1 MNDFARDQTLSR
13 LEVLSQSLE
22 AAAKDSSNA
31 DAIHDVR
38 VASRRFVLCL
48 KTFTSQLEAKAL
60 VKVQRRMRKL
70 LQRCGAVRNC
80 DVALELLDGAG
91 ISKRSPAVKQVGEI
105 RQDAEG
111 KLTEQLQRWGKRDIL
126 HHWPK
131 HLFKKGASKSE
142 GPNLAALTNALFV
155 RGAAAAEA
163 GSTHHQMHRFRLRA
177 KAYRYTVE
185 IFVTRYGDAAVE
197 PVMAGMKEL
206 QDRLGE
212 MNDCV
217 SAMELIQGHAPA
229 ERAIRLLLTQR
240 EQAFRSHWKQHFGTR
255 RRNEW
260 ISIFSATAT
269 PSLAQQPSKKRPA
282 RSQRKAA
289 KTSAA

>member
-1 MNDFARDQTLSR
+1 MNDFAHNRTLSR
-13 LEVLSQSLE
+13 LEVLAQCVE
-22 AAAKDSSNA
+22 AAAKDFSNA

-38 VASRRFVLCL
+38 VASRRFVQCL
-48 KTFTSQLEAKAL
+48 KTFATQFDAKAL
-60 VKVQRRMRKL
+60 AKVQRRMRKM

-91 ISKRSPAVKQVGEI
+91 ISRRSPAVKQVGEM
-105 RQDAEG
+105 RQDAE
-111 KLTEQLQRWGKRDIL
+111 KRLTEQLKRWGKRDIL
-126 HHWPK
+126 HDWPK
-131 HLFKKGASKSE
+131 RLFKKRAYKSE
-142 GPNLAALTNALFV
+142 GPNLVALTKALFV
-155 RGAAAAEA
+155 RGAAAAVA

-185 IFVTRYGDAAVE
+185 LFVTRFGDAAVE
-197 PVMAGMKEL
+197 PIMAGMKEL

-217 SAMELIQGHAPA
+217 SALELIKGHAHA

-240 EQAFRSHWKQHFGTR
+240 EQAFRSHWKRHFGTR

-260 ISIFSATAT
+260 TSIFSATAT
-269 PSLAQQPSKKRPA
+269 PSPAQQPSKKRPA
-282 RSQRKAA
+282 SSPRKVA